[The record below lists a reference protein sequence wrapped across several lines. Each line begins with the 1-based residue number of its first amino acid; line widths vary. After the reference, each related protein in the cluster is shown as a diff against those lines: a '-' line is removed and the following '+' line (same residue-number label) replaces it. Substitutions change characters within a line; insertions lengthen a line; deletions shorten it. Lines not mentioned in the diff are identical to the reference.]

1 MVAAH
6 PHDGDLDVLFRLGGV
21 ADDGG
26 LIDSA
31 CENEQDAFLSGDFQ
45 RSCDTFLHCKN
56 HA

>member
-1 MVAAH
+1 LVAAH

-31 CENEQDAFLSGDFQ
+31 CQNEQDALLSGDFR